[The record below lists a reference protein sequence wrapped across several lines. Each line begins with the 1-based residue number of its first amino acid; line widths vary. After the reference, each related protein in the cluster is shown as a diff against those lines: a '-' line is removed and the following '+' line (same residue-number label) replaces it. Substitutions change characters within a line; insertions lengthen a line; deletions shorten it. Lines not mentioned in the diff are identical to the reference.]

1 MATALSAAGLR
12 ITKLNPVLGARVE
25 GIDLRQ
31 PVDAATAARLRD
43 ALAEHI
49 VLNFPDQPLTQEQQ
63 LRFAEV
69 FGKVSARSRP
79 DAIRAEAADPYVN
92 SAVMLVSNIRN
103 EKGEPIG
110 SLPDGE
116 MWFHQDMVF
125 VEVPNSATMLNAIEI
140 PSTGGNTKFVS
151 LYRAWERTP
160 ERIKRR
166 IEGRRALQTFNYH
179 MVGRF
184 DPAEP
189 GAKQPNLRQAWQPA
203 VVTHPVTG
211 RKALMVNRLMTVRI
225 EGLPEDESR
234 GILDE
239 LYPIIEDPAGLYE
252 HVWSVDDL
260 LIWDNLASA
269 HARTDFPATE
279 RRLLRRLMI
288 QGQKLSV

>member
-1 MATALSAAGLR
+1 MATALTADLR
-12 ITKLNPVLGARVE
+12 IIRLTPALGARVE
-25 GIDLRQ
+25 GIDLRH
-31 PVDAATAARLRD
+31 PVDGAVAARLRA

-49 VLNFPDQPLTQEQQ
+49 VLNFPNQPLTQDQQ

-69 FGKVSARSRP
+69 FGKVAARSRP
-79 DAIRAEAADPYVN
+79 DSIRAEAADPYVN

-140 PSTGGNTKFVS
+140 PSTGGNTKFS
-151 LYRAWERTP
+151 NLYLAWDRTP
-160 ERIKRR
+160 ERIRRR
-166 IEGRRALQTFNYH
+166 IDGRRALQTFNYH
-179 MVGRF
+179 LVGRF
-184 DPAEP
+184 DPNAP
-189 GAKQPNLRQAWQPA
+189 GAPQPNLRQAWQP
-203 VVTHPVTG
+203 VVLAHPATG

-234 GILDE
+234 AILDE
-239 LYPIIEDPAGLYE
+239 LYDIIEDPTGIYE
-252 HVWSVDDL
+252 HVWAVDDL

-269 HARTDFPATE
+269 HARTDFPPTD

-288 QGQKLSV
+288 QGQKLSA